1 MIRCIYPGGSHL
13 VPRLPCPTHRHD
25 RRDKQLALA
34 VIARDKRCWS
44 CGTTERLEA
53 AHIIAKAD
61 GGDDT
66 MQNCRAECFARNRT
80 GRCK

>member
-1 MIRCIYPGGSHL
+1 MIRCFYPGGSHL
-13 VPRLPCPTHRHD
+13 VDRSPCAIHKQGTRN
-25 RRDKQLALA
+25 KQLALA

-53 AHIIAKAD
+53 AHIIAKAA
-61 GGDDT
+61 GGEDT
-66 MQNCRAECFARNRT
+66 MANLRAECFARNRT